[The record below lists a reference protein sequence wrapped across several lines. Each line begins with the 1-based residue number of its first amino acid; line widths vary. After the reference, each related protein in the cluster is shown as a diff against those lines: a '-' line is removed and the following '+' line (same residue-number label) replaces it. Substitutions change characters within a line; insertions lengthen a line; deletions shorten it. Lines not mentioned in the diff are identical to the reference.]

1 MKQKDKALS
10 GVRILDLTQ
19 YEAGTSCTLL
29 LGFLGAEV
37 IKVEPPEGGDP
48 GRTAGTEKPGVDA
61 FYFVLLNPNKKSI
74 TLNLR
79 SEKGLQMFKEMVKQA
94 DVVVSNFMVGTMQ
107 RLGIDYPVL
116 KAINPKIVYAHISG
130 FGSKGPYHSYPCF
143 DIIAQ
148 ATGGGMSYTGFPEN
162 PPTKCGPTIGDSGA
176 GIHLAIGILGA
187 LYRRSQTGSGQE
199 VEVTMQE
206 SVTNLIRASMSSH
219 FGTGKVLK
227 RMGNAAYGLV
237 PWNTFK
243 CLDGYIVI
251 GAVPQ
256 NLFENLLKVI
266 GQEKLIEDE
275 RFKGMR
281 NRVRNAK
288 DLEAVIEAWTSTKT
302 KQEAWKILA
311 EARVPA
317 GAVLDS
323 AEILVDPNLLEREM
337 IVEIDHP
344 ARGRIKMLGSP
355 IKLSDSPVEVTA
367 PPLLGADNTEI
378 YGSLLGL
385 DIQKLQELKRDKVI

>member
-1 MKQKDKALS
+1 
-10 GVRILDLTQ
+10 
-19 YEAGTSCTLL
+19 
-29 LGFLGAEV
+29 
-37 IKVEPPEGGDP
+37 
-48 GRTAGTEKPGVDA
+48 
-61 FYFVLLNPNKKSI
+61 
-74 TLNLR
+74 
-79 SEKGLQMFKEMVKQA
+79 
-94 DVVVSNFMVGTMQ
+94 
-107 RLGIDYPVL
+107 
-116 KAINPKIVYAHISG
+116 
-130 FGSKGPYHSYPCF
+130 
-143 DIIAQ
+143 
-148 ATGGGMSYTGFPEN
+148 
-162 PPTKCGPTIGDSGA
+162 
-176 GIHLAIGILGA
+176 
-187 LYRRSQTGSGQE
+187 
-199 VEVTMQE
+199 
-206 SVTNLIRASMSSH
+206 
-219 FGTGKVLK
+219 
-227 RMGNAAYGLV
+227 
-237 PWNTFK
+237 
-243 CLDGYIVI
+243 
-251 GAVPQ
+251 
-256 NLFENLLKVI
+256 
-266 GQEKLIEDE
+266 
-275 RFKGMR
+275 MR